1 MDSIVCA
8 HIYRFAHSQVV
19 KIFFSIYII
28 VCLLSLTSEFASP
41 IDLLI
46 QSLIDMS
53 IPSLGL
59 SIFSGIYIGTEFRN
73 RTIQN
78 QISHGEKR
86 SSILLMNFLM
96 LIIVFVVLV
105 FIYAFVPAFLF
116 FLKSGN
122 MGILSGY
129 EEYGLWPQYFTRLC
143 IPATLLTVARASGL
157 FIIPFLFKDTVRT
170 ILTSIIYSLVV
181 PMLTQSDRL
190 QYLYQ
195 YYWPG
200 NIDISID
207 IAIVAISIIILF
219 IAYYVAL
226 AFFKR
231 AQFK

>member
-1 MDSIVCA
+1 
-8 HIYRFAHSQVV
+8 
-19 KIFFSIYII
+19 
-28 VCLLSLTSEFASP
+28 
-41 IDLLI
+41 
-46 QSLIDMS
+46 
-53 IPSLGL
+53 
-59 SIFSGIYIGTEFRN
+59 
-73 RTIQN
+73 
-78 QISHGEKR
+78 
-86 SSILLMNFLM
+86 
-96 LIIVFVVLV
+96 
-105 FIYAFVPAFLF
+105 
-116 FLKSGN
+116 

-181 PMLTQSDRL
+181 PMLTQSDRF
-190 QYLYQ
+190 QYPYQ